1 MSSCTPHE
9 GPKPI
14 SAWNVQ
20 ILRCSLC
27 VAIYPAT
34 TLSEV
39 FKLYPPK
46 PSKPNSS
53 PNCYKPTFTLYAR
66 VQPFISICT
75 SAQSAVESKQL
86 RRSALRNSDARQVQ
100 RMMVMT
106 QMVYCRISWR
116 GYPMVSLGF
125 KPNLPTSCSLSH
137 ASRCIA
143 ARSSGGDGWLC
154 YAQCPCELRGLSG
167 LMQPKPGFRNVCR
180 VMIAGIWTAVQ
191 GQDYVWTDAVQAWQW
206 IERLLPTSSFATWAR
221 DWTGFI
227 RGSGDRL
234 YKIHTN

>member
-1 MSSCTPHE
+1 MKARSQFQPEMSRSFAAPCVSQYIPQLPC
-9 GPKPI
+9 PKFSNYI
-14 SAWNVQ
+14 RRNLRSQ
-20 ILRCSLC
+20 IAAQI
-27 VAIYPAT
+27 VD
-34 TLSEV
+34 
-39 FKLYPPK
+39 
-46 PSKPNSS
+46 
-53 PNCYKPTFTLYAR
+53 KPTFTLYAR

-191 GQDYVWTDAVQAWQW
+191 GQDYVWTDAVQAWQ
-206 IERLLPTSSFATWAR
+206 
-221 DWTGFI
+221 
-227 RGSGDRL
+227 
-234 YKIHTN
+234 